1 MSTTTTNGTESPL
14 APKERVSSYTGPT
27 KASSRT
33 TESALNSK
41 VTPLVNPRSKKPAP
55 LRPSKLIS
63 IGPLPIANP
72 VLQAGGAKAPPK
84 PKVSTTKHCARY
96 RESADQQVLSDRHVG
111 RLFVDEGHE
120 EILIRILEKVRKED
134 LGACMRVSSA
144 YRPSPIR
151 GEELIGGDL
160 RDYASN
166 DCWDGIATARTSS
179 STLPCQSR
187 RRDCSRRQQV
197 IRRGCKGA
205 HKTTN
210 SYRTF
215 GLPFGPDVVPT
226 SSRADSH
233 GDPIHRCAACCE
245 HHHIWRSREDAPIPS
260 WSHKDGIEA
269 TASRSCRI

>member
-1 MSTTTTNGTESPL
+1 MSTTTPNGTGSPL
-14 APKERVSSYTGPT
+14 APKKRVPLYTRPT
-27 KASSRT
+27 KASSRK
-33 TESALNSK
+33 TESAADSK
-41 VTPLVNPRSKKPAP
+41 VTPLVNHPSKKPAP

-63 IGPLPIANP
+63 NGPLPIANP
-72 VLQAGGAKAPPK
+72 GMQAGGAKAPPK
-84 PKVSTTKHCARY
+84 PKVSTIKHCARY

-111 RLFVDEGHE
+111 RLFMDGGHE

-134 LGACMRVSSA
+134 LGACMRVSST

-151 GEELIGGDL
+151 GEELIGVDL

-166 DCWDGIATARTSS
+166 HCWDGIATAPTSS

-215 GLPFGPDVVPT
+215 GLQFGPNVEPT
-226 SSRADSH
+226 SSRPDSH
-233 GDPIHRCAACCE
+233 RDPIHRCAACCDG
-245 HHHIWRSREDAPIPS
+245 HHIWRSFEDAPIPS
-260 WSHKDGIEA
+260 WSFKDGIEA
-269 TASRSCRI
+269 IA